1 MTGEGDQG
9 SVGTRDGGAG
19 FFRKWRDGM
28 RVVVIVGD
36 GVVRGVKEVFW
47 VIRVSTD
54 SGAGIFKVDDALEF

>member
-1 MTGEGDQG
+1 LFRER
-9 SVGTRDGGAG
+9 RDGT
-19 FFRKWRDGM
+19 

-36 GVVRGVKEVFW
+36 GVVRGVKEAFW

>member
-36 GVVRGVKEVFW
+36 RVVGRVKEVFR
-47 VIRVSTD
+47 VIGVNMD
-54 SGAGIFKVDDALEF
+54 SGAGVFKVNGVLEF